1 MYPILYQNKD
11 LILYSYPLLMGIGW
25 GVAYQIYFSLIR
37 LSRMKAQILF
47 WGIFLSAWLGAK
59 VLFIITAKESTDLL
73 FNSNFWTGGGFVFYG
88 GLIAGFL
95 FVTLFKFMSHIEIE
109 DLWPVLPAL
118 TFGHAIGRIGCFL
131 AGCCYGKPTESFF
144 GVFMHDHYRY
154 PTQLI
159 ESVGLFAIG
168 AVLVKA
174 KKSKRSLLSFYLIA
188 YGILRFVV
196 ELLRGDMIR
205 GTWGPF
211 TPSQWISLFL
221 ITAGLTVIFSNKNKA
236 IV

>member
-11 LILYSYPLLMGIGW
+11 LILYSYPLLMGVGW
-25 GVAYQIYFSLIR
+25 GVAYQIYFSLMQLPR
-37 LSRMKAQILF
+37 LKSQILF

-59 VLFIITAKESTDLL
+59 LLFVVTAKESTDLL

-95 FVTLFKFMSHIEIE
+95 FVTLFKFISHFEVK
-109 DLWPVLPAL
+109 DLWPVVPAL

-131 AGCCYGKPTESFF
+131 AGCCYGKPTESVFS
-144 GVFMHDHYRY
+144 VFMHDNYRY

-159 ESVGLFAIG
+159 ESFGLFVIG
-168 AVLVKA
+168 AVLVKS

-188 YGILRFVV
+188 YGVLRFVV
-196 ELLRGDMIR
+196 EQLRGDMIR

-221 ITAGLTVIFSNKNKA
+221 ITAGLTVIFSNKSKVLA
-236 IV
+236 